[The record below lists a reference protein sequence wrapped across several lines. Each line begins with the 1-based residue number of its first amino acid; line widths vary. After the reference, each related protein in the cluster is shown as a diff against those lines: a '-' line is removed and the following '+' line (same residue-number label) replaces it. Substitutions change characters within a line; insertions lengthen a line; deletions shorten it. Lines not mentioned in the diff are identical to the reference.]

1 MKLEESEVKHKEE
14 PEGKVMEQVL
24 SVWGANGKFPKNNS
38 MRLFDCTNPW
48 VEKVNCGGLYEVS
61 DQFYLFIRTVELVVR
76 RVLNYN
82 LIVTYAGENLREVLL
97 SKLLKHEYVETY
109 WSTITRH
116 IDNTVLKDTLLL
128 ITLQSW
134 INIRANSFIKTSI
147 NVMRRKS
154 AKLYSKSD
162 FVCC

>member
-1 MKLEESEVKHKEE
+1 MS
-14 PEGKVMEQVL
+14 
-24 SVWGANGKFPKNNS
+24 F
-38 MRLFDCTNPW
+38 FDYTNAW
-48 VEKVNCGGLYEVS
+48 VEKLNCDGLYEVS
-61 DQFYLFIRTVELVVR
+61 DQFCLFIRTVELVVR
-76 RVLNYN
+76 RMLNYN

-128 ITLQSW
+128 IILQSW
-134 INIRANSFIKTSI
+134 INIRVNSFIKTSI

-154 AKLYSKSD
+154 AKQYSRLD

>member
-1 MKLEESEVKHKEE
+1 MS
-14 PEGKVMEQVL
+14 
-24 SVWGANGKFPKNNS
+24 F
-38 MRLFDCTNPW
+38 FDYTNAW
-48 VEKVNCGGLYEVS
+48 VEKLDCGGLYEVP
-61 DQFYLFIRTVELVVR
+61 DQFCLFIRTVELVVR

-128 ITLQSW
+128 IILQSW

-147 NVMRRKS
+147 NVTRRKS